1 MKTKVQIIL
10 DAEGIDY
17 ELHFYPPDARLSAQ
31 QIALI
36 TEIPPEH
43 VYKTLV
49 CRGSGHRTYIC
60 VIPCRENLDFEKA
73 AAFFQED
80 HLRLA
85 PKNVLKSITGGYE
98 KGSCTPIGLKSDYPV
113 VLDKKMKHI
122 TNVFLNGGQVGVLL
136 GLSVNALFRITGA
149 AFADITI

>member
-1 MKTKVQIIL
+1 MKTKAQIIL
-10 DAEGIDY
+10 DAREIDY
-17 ELHFYPPDARLSAQ
+17 ELRFYPPDARLSAQ

-36 TEIPPEH
+36 TGVSPEH

-60 VIPCRENLDFEKA
+60 VVPCRENLDFEKA
-73 AAFFQED
+73 AAFFQESR
-80 HLRLA
+80 LRLA

-98 KGSCTPIGLKSDYPV
+98 KGSCTPIGLKSNYPV
-113 VLDKKMKHI
+113 VLDKKMKQL

-136 GLSVNALFRITGA
+136 GLSVNALSHVTGA
-149 AFADITI
+149 AFADITV